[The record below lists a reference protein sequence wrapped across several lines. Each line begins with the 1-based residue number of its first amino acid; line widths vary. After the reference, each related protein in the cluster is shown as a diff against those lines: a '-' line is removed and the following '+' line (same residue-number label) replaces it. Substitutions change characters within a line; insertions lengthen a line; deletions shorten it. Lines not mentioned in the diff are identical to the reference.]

1 MLELVPFT
9 PPPPPPLPPPP
20 NSPLIL
26 PTLRLAL
33 LKPGHEAELKNELN
47 SITALDGRSRGCVLW
62 GGGAEGNDLWNTASS
77 QPSLHTCRVRVWAA
91 HTHTHTHTCLC
102 NPTRIHAHAKHR
114 SNYVICVSCKRW
126 KRTGC
131 RFITKSLLETKPE
144 RRRAL
149 WFNRL
154 QLSKQPHAKKKNIMK
169 QLWKWYI
176 LNKIYQHNLLVSAAN
191 SHSGPYQMTAL
202 REVKQTLC
210 CFLSKSSCCLWLVLM
225 RD

>member
-1 MLELVPFT
+1 MTYEIQPRLSPRYTHVELECG
-9 PPPPPPLPPPP
+9 
-20 NSPLIL
+20 
-26 PTLRLAL
+26 LR
-33 LKPGHEAELKNELN
+33 
-47 SITALDGRSRGCVLW
+47 
-62 GGGAEGNDLWNTASS
+62 
-77 QPSLHTCRVRVWAA
+77 
-91 HTHTHTHTCLC
+91 THTHTHTCLC